1 MSKIPSH
8 RRNLIAGMSLL
19 VLLTLSGCAHI
30 QVLLGAKVF
39 IAKIPVQSAEISLQ
53 NNPAIA
59 PGQKSALIATFT
71 QPDGK
76 ILTTEGKGKGKVL
89 WSDLKATTTVVSID
103 KKGVVSLPHDP
114 RVSQG
119 KIGHVTLTIPSHP
132 GIQAD
137 LDIPLRYDYAF
148 TATYNGASGSSG
160 SNGTDGTAGS
170 SGSPGSIDPDNP
182 SAGGDGGNGTDGT
195 AGGDGGD
202 GDDAPP
208 VLVQV
213 TLQPGTKPLLQIS
226 VTAPG
231 RKQHFYLVDP
241 NGGTLNVFA
250 NGGAGGSGGR
260 GGNGGSGGSGGV
272 GTPNGSSGSSG
283 NSGRSG
289 FDGSPGRAGSITIHY
304 DPQTKPFL
312 SIIRTFNAGGPA
324 PVFNQQPI
332 APLW

>member
-1 MSKIPSH
+1 MAIHTVYLHLPTTSV
-8 RRNLIAGMSLL
+8 RYRNTQNIF
-19 VLLTLSGCAHI
+19 
-30 QVLLGAKVF
+30 VF
-39 IAKIPVQSAEISLQ
+39 IK
-53 NNPAIA
+53 
-59 PGQKSALIATFT
+59 KSI
-71 QPDGK
+71 
-76 ILTTEGKGKGKVL
+76 E
-89 WSDLKATTTVVSID
+89 TTVETP
-103 KKGVVSLPHDP
+103 VSLETEPHEQDSFASSQPYRRHVSP
-114 RVSQG
+114 R
-119 KIGHVTLTIPSHP
+119 HAH
-132 GIQAD
+132 
-137 LDIPLRYDYAF
+137 
-148 TATYNGASGSSG
+148 
-160 SNGTDGTAGS
+160 
-170 SGSPGSIDPDNP
+170 
-182 SAGGDGGNGTDGT
+182 
-195 AGGDGGD
+195 
-202 GDDAPP
+202 PP

-283 NSGRSG
+283 NSGRNG

-312 SIIRTFNAGGPA
+312 SIIRTFNTGGPA